1 MKKKVLPYALKLI
14 FVLLI
19 GGSLLYLYAAAPTAE
34 EKKQFIEI
42 EEEIGDG
49 EMVTKKIP
57 AVEDPCVLKGSAKE
71 EAKKFVIQYRIKPK
85 SYQYQE
91 AKSIIKEINAKK
103 FDEIEHL
110 STIIELSLYNWACGK
125 EYKLHNTRSQGI
137 YFFKK
142 DKGQG
147 IFIGIK
153 ADGYLPTEGVR
164 KGNASLAL
172 DKRGR
177 MGDTYYLQVV
187 ITKLNPEPNEKYGT
201 ELNEE
206 AKKILNEIVNFS
218 YTWGL
223 DYYNTLIE
231 EVAKKTKK

>member
-1 MKKKVLPYALKLI
+1 MKKKVLPYALKLV

-57 AVEDPCVLKGSAKE
+57 AIEDPCVLKGSAKE
-71 EAKKFVIQYRIKPK
+71 EAKKF
-85 SYQYQE
+85 
-91 AKSIIKEINAKK
+91 
-103 FDEIEHL
+103 DDIEHL
-110 STIIELSLYNWACGK
+110 STIIELSLYNWACK
-125 EYKLHNTRSQGI
+125 NEYKLHNTRSQGI